1 MLTGFYR
8 EEDCKLED
16 LETLLAKQTTL
27 PNGSPAIDLK
37 HNIPIY
43 DAPALA
49 GQLGDPEGRQALL
62 SEWADVL
69 VKQSGALVLRG
80 AVEDQAALQAA
91 TDIFE
96 DVIEDERASQ
106 SGGDHFAGA
115 GANDRV
121 WNALQKLCLRDA
133 SVFVHYFKSPS
144 IAAVCEAYL
153 GPDYQMTAQVN
164 LVRPGGRAQ
173 VMHRDYHLGFM
184 SQSQAA
190 RYPAH
195 AHMVSASAT
204 LQGAVAHC
212 DMPVESGP
220 TKLLPFSQLYGPGYL
235 AYHRPEF
242 QALFESRFVQLPLQ
256 AGDALFFSPALFHA
270 AGDNDSADIQRMAN
284 LMQIGSAMGRTL
296 EAIDRAAMAAALY
309 PVLLDET
316 LTDLELSAVIAAAAE
331 GYPFPTNLDT
341 DPPLNGLASESQAG
355 LMHRALAERMP
366 KADFEIALGDYLQCR
381 KA

>member
-1 MLTGFYR
+1 MKNFYC
-8 EEDCKLED
+8 EDDCNIDEFAGLINQK
-16 LETLLAKQTTL
+16 TSL
-27 PNGSPAIDLK
+27 PESSLAIDLE
-37 HNIPIY
+37 HNIPVY
-43 DAPALA
+43 DAPGLA
-49 GQLGDPEGRQALL
+49 GPLSDPEDRLALL
-62 SEWADVL
+62 SEWADIL
-69 VKQSGALVLRG
+69 INQSGALVLRS
-80 AVEDQAALQAA
+80 AIEDQAVIQAA
-91 TDIFE
+91 TDIYGTI
-96 DVIEDERASQ
+96 IEDERASK

-121 WNALQKLCLRDA
+121 WNSLQKLCLRDA
-133 SVFVHYFKSPS
+133 GVFADYFKSPS

-173 VMHRDYHLGFM
+173 VVHRDYHLGFM

-212 DMPVESGP
+212 DMPVVSGP

-242 QALFESRFVQLPLQ
+242 QALFESRFVQLPLKT
-256 AGDALFFSPALFHA
+256 GDALFFSPALFHA

-296 EAIDRAAMAAALY
+296 EAVDRTAMAAALY
-309 PVLLDET
+309 PVLRDKA
-316 LTDLELSAVIAAAAE
+316 LTDLELSAVIGAAAE
-331 GYPFPTNLDT
+331 GYPFPSNLDT

-355 LMHRALAERMP
+355 LMHRALAENMST
-366 KADFEIALGDYLQCR
+366 ANFETELDGYLKCR
-381 KA
+381 KP

>member
-8 EEDCKLED
+8 EEDCKLEE
-16 LETLLAKQTTL
+16 LEALVARQTRL
-27 PNGSPAIDLK
+27 PDRSPAIDLK
-37 HNIPIY
+37 HNIPVY
-43 DAPALA
+43 DAPGLA
-49 GQLGDPEGRQALL
+49 GQLGDPVGRQALL
-62 SEWADVL
+62 SEWADIL
-69 VKQSGALVLRG
+69 VNQSGALMLRG
-80 AVEDQAALQAA
+80 AVADQAVLQAA
-91 TDIFE
+91 TDIYE
-96 DVIEDERASQ
+96 TIIEDERASQ

-121 WNALQKLCLRDA
+121 WNSLQKLCLRDA
-133 SVFVHYFKSPS
+133 AVFADYFKSPS

-173 VMHRDYHLGFM
+173 VVHRDYHLGFM
-184 SQSQAA
+184 SQSQVA

-212 DMPVESGP
+212 DMPVVSGP

-296 EAIDRAAMAAALY
+296 EAIDRTAMAAALY
-309 PVLLDET
+309 PVLRDRA

-341 DPPLNGLASESQAG
+341 DPPLNGLASESQVG
-355 LMHRALAERMP
+355 LMHRALAENMST
-366 KADFEIALGDYLQCR
+366 ADFQTALDGYLKCR
-381 KA
+381 RP

>member
-1 MLTGFYR
+1 MMQSFYSEVDCDIEEFAALLTRKTNLPDRSLAIG
-8 EEDCKLED
+8 LEH
-16 LETLLAKQTTL
+16 E
-27 PNGSPAIDLK
+27 
-37 HNIPIY
+37 IPIY
-43 DAPALA
+43 DAPALTHTLA
-49 GQLGDPEGRQALL
+49 QADGRKTVLA
-62 SEWADVL
+62 EWADVL
-69 VKQSGALVLRG
+69 ANQSGVLVLRR
-80 AVEDQAALQAA
+80 AVANEAALHAA
-91 TDIFE
+91 TSIFE
-96 DVIEDERASQ
+96 DIIAEERESQ

-121 WNALQKLCLRDA
+121 WNSLQKLCVRDA
-133 SVFVHYFKSPS
+133 SVFVDYFKSPS

-153 GPDYQMTAQVN
+153 GPGYQMTAQVN

-173 VMHRDYHLGFM
+173 VVHRDYHLGFM

-190 RYPAH
+190 QYPAH

-296 EAIDRAAMAAALY
+296 EVIDRTAMAAALY
-309 PVLLDET
+309 PVLLDKT

-355 LMHRALAERMP
+355 LMHRALAEGMP
-366 KADFEIALGDYLQCR
+366 KADFEKALDDYLECR
-381 KA
+381 KP